1 MKRGFHPAAAG
12 CLKSDILEEHP
23 LTAVSEL
30 CVADGHAHMLPGRR
44 AHRGQMPLPATVE
57 FVYSRLVETT
67 LPSQRLSAE
76 ETISAELA
84 GRKKELGRLCAY
96 SESTLVHQRAHQHP
110 YDARR
115 KSIF

>member
-76 ETISAELA
+76 EERAGTSVRIFGVDSSA
-84 GRKKELGRLCAY
+84 
-96 SESTLVHQRAHQHP
+96 STCTSAPVRCEEEVNILIRV
-110 YDARR
+110 
-115 KSIF
+115 SFGLNW